1 MGSAAILFT
10 RVGSLDG
17 SAPARS
23 GRAQDRRIP
32 MTFIRHVVFRGRV
45 QGVGFRAFV
54 EDEAARTGVE
64 GWVRNRRDG
73 TVEAVFAGDPKA
85 VEDTI
90 AACRKGSYAARVDGI
105 EARDGREDELA
116 LRGDKNKFAVL
127 QTVSARF
134 RVARSARTAPRTRAA

>member
-1 MGSAAILFT
+1 VTL
-10 RVGSLDG
+10 
-17 SAPARS
+17 
-23 GRAQDRRIP
+23 
-32 MTFIRHVVFRGRV
+32 IRHVVFRGRV

-54 EDEAARTGVE
+54 EEEAVRTGVE

-116 LRGDKNKFAVL
+116 FRGDKNKFAVL
-127 QTVSARF
+127 QTV
-134 RVARSARTAPRTRAA
+134 